1 MDCRTHADRDMAE
14 NAPEIA
20 EQTSGLPSALPTR
33 RSALWAAAA
42 TCGLALLALGAAG
55 TDAMQYV
62 FGTVDVEPAVHIS
75 STDADR
81 AAYADFVAASGR
93 ADVET
98 VTTGEVVLQTK
109 MMEVTAY
116 CACTICCGKN
126 AVGITASGKPVSYN
140 GGLFVAADVHVLPF
154 GTKLRI
160 PGYGEINSE
169 TGDVVEV
176 IDTGSAIVG
185 DRLDVFFDDHQ
196 VAREWGRQWLPVQVV
211 ETFE

>member
-1 MDCRTHADRDMAE
+1 MAE
-14 NAPEIA
+14 NAPEQFDVDSA
-20 EQTSGLPSALPTR
+20 STATNAALPTR
-33 RSALWAAAA
+33 RSALWVAAG

-55 TDAMQYV
+55 TEAMQFV

-75 STDADR
+75 STDEDR
-81 AAYADFVAASGR
+81 AAYEDFLVANAR
-93 ADVET
+93 PDAQTDV
-98 VTTGEVVLQTK
+98 TGEVVLQTK
-109 MMEVTAY
+109 LMEVTAY

-160 PGYGEINSE
+160 PGYGEITPQS
-169 TGDVVEV
+169 GDVVEV